1 MESKESTEAQTK
13 ETTQETTQTQ
23 IKEPTQT
30 QTEETTQVQPQGATQ
45 TSAPQTFYSD
55 KLKRAMHLLLFRR
68 GKMPGAKEWELKEK
82 IGKNYEQV
90 LEQLNQLLSEL
101 DLEIKKVKERT
112 PAYATQDEM
121 PRDESRYYITLKG
134 TLGLKEAKMIGW
146 RIDNLAAL
154 AAAVAFLLSKQG
166 KAPRDELEKLLANKF
181 GRWKSVTLVDVFL
194 RTGYLEEDDAG
205 VTSLGWRTQ
214 SEIDLKAL
222 MTRMAEVKL

>member
-1 MESKESTEAQTK
+1 MENKE
-13 ETTQETTQTQ
+13 
-23 IKEPTQT
+23 
-30 QTEETTQVQPQGATQ
+30 ATQ
-45 TSAPQTFYSD
+45 TQTFYSD

-82 IGKNYEQV
+82 VGKNFEQV

-101 DLEIKKVKERT
+101 DLEIRKVKERT
-112 PAYATQDEM
+112 PAYATQDGI
-121 PRDESRYYITLKG
+121 PGDENRYYITLKG

-154 AAAVAFLLSKQG
+154 AATVALLMSKQG
-166 KAPRDELEKLLANKF
+166 KAPREDLEKLLANKF

-205 VTSLGWRTQ
+205 VISLGWRTQ